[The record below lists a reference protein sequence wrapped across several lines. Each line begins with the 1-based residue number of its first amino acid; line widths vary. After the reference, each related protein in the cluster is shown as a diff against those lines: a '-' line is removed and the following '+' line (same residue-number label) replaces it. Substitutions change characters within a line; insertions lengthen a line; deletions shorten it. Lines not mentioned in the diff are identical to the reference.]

1 MTQEL
6 FGGGIKVKDIT
17 TVVMQNL
24 RPACNFK

>member
-6 FGGGIKVKDIT
+6 FWGGIKVKDIT

-24 RPACNFK
+24 RSACNFK